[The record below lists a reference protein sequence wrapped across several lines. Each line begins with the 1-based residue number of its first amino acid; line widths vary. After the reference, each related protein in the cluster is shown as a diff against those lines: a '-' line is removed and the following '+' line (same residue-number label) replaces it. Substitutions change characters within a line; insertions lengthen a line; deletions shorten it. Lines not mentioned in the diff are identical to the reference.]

1 MARCSH
7 CGGEIVEG
15 IPCKACGLEI
25 QYKDF
30 KGSEMLDIKMPSP
43 ASKSRNRFEHKSP
56 SAKKEKD
63 ITRIASKAK
72 RPSPSKPVF
81 FLLAAIAIILSCVGW
96 YYVLKFL
103 LKF

>member
-7 CGGEIVEG
+7 CGGEITEG
-15 IPCKACGLEI
+15 LPCKACGLEI

-30 KGSEMLDIKMPSP
+30 KGSEMLYIKMPSS
-43 ASKSRNRFEHKSP
+43 ASTKGAFEQKSL
-56 SAKKEKD
+56 SAKKEKIVD
-63 ITRIASKAK
+63 PISPKAK
-72 RPSPSKPVF
+72 RVVPSKPAF
-81 FLLAAIAIILSCVGW
+81 LLLAAVTIILSCFGW

>member
-7 CGGEIVEG
+7 CGGEITEG
-15 IPCKACGLEI
+15 LPCKACGLEI

-30 KGSEMLDIKMPSP
+30 KGSEMLDIKMPSS
-43 ASKSRNRFEHKSP
+43 ASKSKGAFEQKLL

-63 ITRIASKAK
+63 VAPFAPKAK
-72 RPSPSKPVF
+72 RLVPSKPAF
-81 FLLAAIAIILSCVGW
+81 LLLAAVTIILSCFAW